1 MGPNT
6 RTALLFLFMTGLF
19 IFVGMAI
26 GAYYGTDWLSTMI
39 IFIIFA
45 AAVNVFSYYFSSKM
59 VLWSYRA
66 RILSDK
72 EYPEVHAIVRRIAES
87 AGLPTPRVAL
97 IDSMTPNAF
106 TTGRNPKNA
115 VVAVTTGI
123 LSLLNE
129 RELEGVLSH
138 EMAHVKDRDI
148 LIMTIAATL
157 AGAIS
162 IALRFVWYGMI
173 FNRRRDIDGPALAIL
188 IVAMIT
194 APIAAILIRLAV
206 SRQRE
211 FKADEQGGYIC
222 GHPEWLADA
231 LEKLEYRNIKRP
243 MNRGNPATASMFIVN
258 PFRGSKLTGLFS
270 THPPTDERVKRL
282 RKQYEKMRMGPV
294 KSAGK
299 RDMISGVTRI

>member
-6 RTALLFLFMTGLF
+6 RTALLFLFMMALF
-19 IFVGMAI
+19 VLVGMAI

-39 IFIIFA
+39 FFIIFA
-45 AAVNVFSYYFSSKM
+45 AAVNLFSYYYSSKM

-72 EYPEVHAIVRRIAES
+72 EYPEVHAIVRRIAKN

-106 TTGRNPKNA
+106 ATGRNPENA

-123 LSLLNE
+123 LSLLDE

-173 FNRRRDIDGPALAIL
+173 FNRRRNLDGTALAIL
-188 IVAMIT
+188 LVAMIT

-222 GHPEWLADA
+222 RHPEWLADA

-258 PFRGSKLTGLFS
+258 PFRGSRLTGLFS
-270 THPPTDERVKRL
+270 THPPTKERVKRL

>member
-1 MGPNT
+1 MGPNG
-6 RTALLFLFMTGLF
+6 RTALLFLFMTALFVAVGL
-19 IFVGMAI
+19 AI
-26 GAYYGTDWLSTMI
+26 GTYYGTDWLSSMI
-39 IFIIFA
+39 VFIIFA
-45 AAVNVFSYYFSSKM
+45 VVVNIFSYYYSAKM

-66 RILSDK
+66 RILNDK
-72 EYPEVHAIVRRIAES
+72 EYPELHEIVHRVAEN
-87 AGLPTPRVAL
+87 AGLPAPRVAL
-97 IDSMTPNAF
+97 INSITPNAF
-106 TTGRNPKNA
+106 ATGRNPKNA

-162 IALRFVWYGMI
+162 IALRFVWYNMI
-173 FNRRRDIDGPALAIL
+173 FGRRRNTDGASLAIL
-188 IVAMIT
+188 AIAMIT

-211 FKADEQGGYIC
+211 FEADRQGGYIC

-243 MNRGNPATASMFIVN
+243 MERGNPSTASMFIVN
-258 PFRGSKLTGLFS
+258 PFRGNGLVNLFS
-270 THPPTDERVKRL
+270 THPPTSERVRRL
-282 RKQYEKMRMGPV
+282 RKQAEERWMHPRDG
-294 KSAGK
+294 GK
-299 RDMISGVTRI
+299 RDRITGVERI

>member
-1 MGPNT
+1 MGPNA
-6 RTALLFLFMTGLF
+6 RTALLFLFMMGLF
-19 IFVGMAI
+19 VLVGMAI

-39 IFIIFA
+39 VFMIFA
-45 AAVNVFSYYFSSKM
+45 LVVNLFSYFYSSKM

-66 RILSDK
+66 RILDRN
-72 EYPEVHAIVRRIAES
+72 EYPHVHAIVERIAQN
-87 AGLPTPRVAL
+87 AGLPAPKLAL
-97 IDSMTPNAF
+97 IDSITPNAF
-106 TTGRNPKNA
+106 ATGRNPENA

-123 LSLLNE
+123 LSVLDE
-129 RELEGVLSH
+129 KELEGVLSH

-173 FNRRRDIDGPALAIL
+173 FNRRRDVDGVALAIL
-188 IVAMIT
+188 LVAMIT
-194 APIAAILIRLAV
+194 APIAALLIRLAV

-243 MNRGNPATASMFIVN
+243 MQRGNPATASMFIVN

-270 THPPTDERVKRL
+270 THPPTEERVKRL
-282 RKQYEKMRMGPV
+282 RKQAEEMLMGPV

-299 RDMISGVTRI
+299 RDIISGVTRL

>member
-19 IFVGMAI
+19 ILVGLAI

-39 IFIIFA
+39 FFIIFA
-45 AAVNVFSYYFSSKM
+45 AAVNLFSYYYSSKM

-66 RILSDK
+66 RILDK
-72 EYPEVHAIVRRIAES
+72 NEYPEVQAIVRRIAEN
-87 AGLPTPRVAL
+87 AGLPVPKVAL

-106 TTGRNPKNA
+106 ATGRNPKNA

-123 LSLLNE
+123 LSLLSE
-129 RELEGVLSH
+129 KELEGVLSH

-173 FNRRRDIDGPALAIL
+173 FNRRRNLDGPALAIL
-188 IVAMIT
+188 LVAMIT
-194 APIAAILIRLAV
+194 APIAALLIRLAV

-222 GHPEWLADA
+222 RHPEWLADA

-243 MNRGNPATASMFIVN
+243 MKRGNPATASMFIVN

-270 THPPTDERVKRL
+270 THPPTKERVRRL
-282 RKQYEKMRMGPV
+282 RKQAKEMAMGPV

>member
-1 MGPNT
+1 MGPNA
-6 RTALLFLFMTGLF
+6 RTAALFLFMMGLF
-19 IFVGMAI
+19 VLVGMAI
-26 GAYYGTDWLSTMI
+26 GAYYGTDWFSTMI
-39 IFIIFA
+39 VFIIFA

-66 RILSDK
+66 RIVSRN
-72 EYPEVHAIVRRIAES
+72 EYPQLYTIVERIAS
-87 AGLPTPRVAL
+87 NAGVPHPRVAI

-106 TTGRNPKNA
+106 ATGRNPKNA
-115 VVAVTTGI
+115 VVAVTSGI
-123 LSLLNE
+123 LKILSE
-129 RELEGVLSH
+129 KELEGVLSH

-173 FNRRRDIDGPALAIL
+173 FNRRRNLDGPALAIL
-188 IVAMIT
+188 LVAMIT
-194 APIAAILIRLAV
+194 APIAALLIRLAV

-270 THPPTDERVKRL
+270 THPPTKERVKRL
-282 RKQYEKMRMGPV
+282 NKQAEKMRMGAV
-294 KSAGK
+294 RVAGK
-299 RDMISGVTRI
+299 KDLISGVTRI